1 MSEQLDQVWL
11 VTGASSG
18 FGKAICREAV
28 ARGHRVV
35 ATARDR
41 ATLADI
47 LDGAADGQ
55 LLTLDLDVTDQHSI
69 DAAVEKAL
77 TGMGRVD
84 VLVNNAGRGH
94 LGAWEELSEKE
105 IRDLYDVNVIG
116 LLMTTKAVLPHLR
129 QRGSGTVV
137 NITSVGGIRANPGH
151 GLYGSSKFAVEGASE
166 ALALEMA
173 PFGVRVLLV
182 EPGPFRTDF
191 GGRSMGLADQ
201 IEAYDG
207 TPARQTR
214 ERLQSSDQK
223 QPNDPARAATLIA
236 DAVADPDAPLRLPL
250 GPEAIEAI
258 RTKLTDQLGDL
269 DRVADV
275 VADTGFPP
283 G

>member
-1 MSEQLDQVWL
+1 MATADVWF

-18 FGKAICREAV
+18 FGMAICREAV

-41 ATLADI
+41 ATLTGL

-55 LLTLDLDVTDQHSI
+55 VLTLDLDVTDQRSI
-69 DAAVEKAL
+69 AAAVERAL
-77 TGMGRVD
+77 TGMGRID

-105 IRDLYDVNVIG
+105 IRDLYEVNVIG

-129 QRGSGTVV
+129 ERGTGTLVA
-137 NITSVGGIRANPGH
+137 ITSVGGIRANPGH
-151 GLYGSSKFAVEGASE
+151 GLYGSSKFAVEGAYE
-166 ALALEMA
+166 ALAAELA
-173 PFGVRVLLV
+173 PFGIRVLLV

-191 GGRSMGLADQ
+191 GGRSMGHADQ
-201 IEAYDG
+201 LDAYAG
-207 TPARQTR
+207 TPAAATR
-214 ERLQSSDQK
+214 ERLTSSDQN

-236 DAVADPDAPLRLPL
+236 DAVADPNTPLRLPL

-258 RTKLTDQLGDL
+258 RTKLTNQLTDL
-269 DRVADV
+269 DRVAEV
-275 VADTGFPP
+275 VADTGYPA